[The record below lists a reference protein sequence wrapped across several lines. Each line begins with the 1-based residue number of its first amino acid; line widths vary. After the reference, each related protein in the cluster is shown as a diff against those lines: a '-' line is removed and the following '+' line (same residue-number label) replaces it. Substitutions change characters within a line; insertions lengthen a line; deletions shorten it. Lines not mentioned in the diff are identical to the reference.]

1 MLKQI
6 LKKLVPATFH
16 KIESTSMLLLKEIRQ
31 LFSKVNE
38 RILHIE
44 TESNKISTQL
54 GEQKKALFD
63 LQKHLLFTENRFSEI
78 QKQLL
83 SIRKNISEMQTANL
97 NLGKDYLN
105 KLDSNFQYSKK
116 NINELKESVSNIDKV
131 CKYNNHYERKVIQ
144 SFYEMQKRPD
154 FQQKFQRLVDGLAD
168 DDIALIVKILQRQ
181 QIVKDSDKAID
192 LFSQEEQQAIKAI
205 QRELGREIFQVS
217 DNMFCF
223 RHYFLPVRHFEASV
237 FIYKHG
243 IECIENT
250 DALKNKD
257 ILDVGGFIGDSI
269 LVLKSLTNNRV
280 ISFEAISEHYELMKQ
295 TIALN
300 HLDNVIAEKMALGR
314 ENGFTTIEIAGSSS
328 AFKTNDAVTV
338 KESEQVP
345 LKTLDSYMK
354 GTDIVPGLIKVDI
367 EGAEQDFMEGAKE
380 TIARYKPVLLMSIYH
395 NADDF
400 FNIKPIIESWNLGYK
415 FRIHK
420 PVDYSV
426 SREVL
431 LIAEVR

>member
-6 LKKLVPATFH
+6 FKKCIPATFY
-16 KIESTSMLLLKEIRQ
+16 KVESANKLLLRELKQ
-31 LFSKVNE
+31 LFSTINKK
-38 RILHIE
+38 ILHIE
-44 TESNKISTQL
+44 TACNTLSAQIGK
-54 GEQKKALFD
+54 QKKAIFD
-63 LQKHLLFTENRFSEI
+63 LQKQLLSTENRFSEM
-78 QKQLL
+78 QEQLS
-83 SIRKNISEMQTANL
+83 SIGKNISEMQTASL
-97 NLGKDYLN
+97 NLGKEYRN
-105 KLDSNFQYSKK
+105 KADAYTK
-116 NINELKESVSNIDKV
+116 NINELKESISNIDKL
-131 CKYNNHYERKVIQ
+131 CKYNNNYERKVIQ
-144 SFYEMQKRPD
+144 SFYEIQERPD
-154 FQQKFQRLVDGLAD
+154 FQQRFQRLVDGLAD

-192 LFSQEEQQAIKAI
+192 LFSPEEQQAIKAI

-243 IECIENT
+243 INCIENT
-250 DALKNKD
+250 DVLKNKD

-269 LVLKSLTNNRV
+269 LVLKPLTDKRI
-280 ISFEAISEHYELMKQ
+280 ISFEAVSEHYELMKQ
-295 TIALN
+295 TIELN

-314 ENGFTTIEIAGSSS
+314 ENGSTTIDIAGSAS
-328 AFKTNDAVTV
+328 AFKANSAVTV
-338 KESEQVP
+338 KGQEQVP
-345 LKTLDSYMK
+345 LKTLDTYIE
-354 GTDIVPGLIKVDI
+354 GTNIVPGLIKVDI

-415 FRIHK
+415 FKIHK

>member
-6 LKKLVPATFH
+6 FKKFVPASFY
-16 KIESTSMLLLKEIRQ
+16 KVESTNKLLLNELKR
-31 LFSKVNE
+31 LFSMISKK
-38 RILHIE
+38 ILHIE
-44 TESNKISTQL
+44 AKSDEISTRI
-54 GEQKKALFD
+54 GEQQNALLD
-63 LQKHLLFTENRFSEI
+63 LQKHLLATESKLSEM

-83 SIRKNISEMQTANL
+83 STGKNISEMQTANL
-97 NLGKDYLN
+97 NQGKEYLN
-105 KLDSNFQYSKK
+105 KLDAYSQ
-116 NINELKESVSNIDKV
+116 NIEELKESVSDIDKIY
-131 CKYNNHYERKVIQ
+131 KYNNHYERKVIQ
-144 SFYEMQKRPD
+144 SFHKMYERPD
-154 FQQKFQRLVDGLAD
+154 FQQKFQHLIGGLSAD
-168 DDIALIVKILQRQ
+168 DTALIVKILQRQ
-181 QIVKDSDKAID
+181 QIVKDSDEAIN
-192 LFSQEEQQAIKAI
+192 LFSPKEQQAIKEI
-205 QRELGREIFQVS
+205 QRELDREIFRVS

-223 RHYFLPVRHFEASV
+223 KHYFLPVKHFEASV

-243 IECIENT
+243 IDCIENT
-250 DALKNKD
+250 GILKDKD

-269 LVLKSLTNNRV
+269 LVLKPLTNKRI
-280 ISFEAISEHYELMKQ
+280 ISFEAVSEHYELMKQ
-295 TIALN
+295 TITLN
-300 HLDNVIAEKMALGR
+300 HLDNVIAENMALGH
-314 ENGFTTIEIAGSSS
+314 ENGFITIEIAGSAS
-328 AFKTNDAVTV
+328 AFKANGAVTV
-338 KESEQVP
+338 KGSEQAA
-345 LKTLDSYMK
+345 LKTLDSYME

-420 PVDYSV
+420 PVDYSI